1 MTHDKHRKRAISEEA
16 KRRRLPYQQVE
27 AEQRRNKRDEPRLRQ
42 QLTEAATPIVAGW
55 GLADLEDPEVL
66 VADVVRSLVRIAM
79 PRLRPAKR
87 PRRAKW
93 RPSLPVREGSEALQ
107 HCVQAIAAY
116 VAPHFTLF
124 DEQIERV
131 EELSVALAP
140 LVAREADALAQAR
153 DPDRM
158 RRIVEGVLADE
169 PDDNYLPDSGD

>member
-1 MTHDKHRKRAISEEA
+1 MTHDKHRKRAIREEA
-16 KRRRLPYQQVE
+16 KRRGLSYQQVE
-27 AEQRRNKRDEPRLRQ
+27 AEHRRNERDEPRLRQ

-55 GLADLEDPEVL
+55 GLADLESPDVL
-66 VADVVRSLVRIAM
+66 VADLVHRLVTISL
-79 PRLRPAKR
+79 PRPRPAKR
-87 PRRAKW
+87 PRRAKQ
-93 RPSLPVREGSEALQ
+93 RPYLPEREGSEALQ

-158 RRIVEGVLADE
+158 RHIVEGVLADE
-169 PDDNYLPDSGD
+169 PDDNYLPDSDD